1 MLIAQFG
8 YFDLENYG
16 DLLFPDILRNEIRK
30 RNLNI
35 QVDLFSNNGGYTLMG
50 SGMPVYSTEDLPKM
64 HALRRYDAFVI
75 GGGEL
80 IRFDMTLIASH
91 EKYEKAKNTLIP
103 WMYPILF
110 AYANQ
115 IPVLF
120 NCPGVPFPFNL
131 EQIPEVKLLLNGV
144 NYCSVRDAESKRFLE
159 GCGVDIP
166 IKVVPD
172 TAFLANKLYSDEM
185 LEDAF
190 RNVSASYENLRS
202 GEYVLFQ
209 FNGMDPSY
217 SIEAYVEMI
226 HYISETLKMQAIL
239 LPIGYVHEDLNCLK
253 LIQENDTEHRI
264 QLIEEKI
271 SVLQMTAVLANAGYF
286 IGTSLHG
293 NLISYLY
300 NVPSI
305 AIDRWHLTKI
315 HGLFQWIGR
324 EGAIATNISEIPE
337 KLTELMPGSMDNSRL
352 SELQELVKTHF
363 DLLFEELM
371 HNSNCEKANFLEAC
385 VLALQKGQSELHTGM
400 RLHFSSE
407 DHLYSAEKSKEMIFE
422 KTSSVVDLSYHTKFE
437 EGDVR
442 YIRFQF
448 PFDEPIWIEHME
460 VCLNGVPVSPTV
472 IEGVKLTNGYLLD
485 GKHAVL
491 EFHAEQRINDLKIDI
506 TAMCGNWSLGMSSLY
521 QRMLELEQEAHRA
534 KQRIKDG
541 ERELSIMQEE
551 KDALSYLYRK
561 EKGDRIQDEELKHN
575 YHLLQEHAYRLQCM
589 LDDERK
595 NYESIIRSN
604 SWKATKWLRSLRH
617 LFDR

>member
-1 MLIAQFG
+1 
-8 YFDLENYG
+8 
-16 DLLFPDILRNEIRK
+16 
-30 RNLNI
+30 
-35 QVDLFSNNGGYTLMG
+35 MG
-50 SGMPVYSTEDLPKM
+50 SGIPVYSTEDLPKM

-75 GGGEL
+75 GGGEI

-91 EKYEKAKNTLIP
+91 EKYEKAKNTLLP

-120 NCPGVPFPFNL
+120 NCPGVPFPFNQ

-159 GCGVDIP
+159 GCGVNIP
-166 IKVVPD
+166 IEVFPD

-190 RNVSASYENLRS
+190 RKISASYENLRS

-209 FNGMDPSY
+209 FNGMDPRCPV
-217 SIEAYVEMI
+217 EAYVEMI
-226 HYISETLKMQAIL
+226 RYVSETLKMQAIL
-239 LPIGYVHEDLNCLK
+239 LPIGYVHEDLECLK
-253 LIQENDTEHRI
+253 LILENDTEHRF

-271 SVLQMTAVLANAGYF
+271 SMLQMTAVLAHAGYF

-324 EGAIATNISEIPE
+324 EGSIATNISEIPE
-337 KLTELMPGSMDNSRL
+337 KLTALMPGSVGNSRL

-363 DLLFEELM
+363 DLLFEALM

-385 VLALQKGQSELHTGM
+385 VLALQKRQTELHTGI
-400 RLHFSSE
+400 RLLFSSE
-407 DHLYSAEKSKEMIFE
+407 DHLYSAEKSKEMVFE
-422 KTSSVVDLSYHTKFE
+422 KTSNVVELSYHAKLE
-437 EGDVR
+437 ESDVR
-442 YIRFQF
+442 YIRFEF
-448 PFDEPIWIEHME
+448 PFDEPVWIEHME
-460 VCLNGVPVSPTV
+460 VCLDGVPVSPTV
-472 IEGVKLTNGYLLD
+472 IRGVKLADGYLLD
-485 GKHAVL
+485 VQHAVL
-491 EFHAEQRINDLKIDI
+491 EFHAEQRINDLKIDM
-506 TAMCGNWSLGMSSLY
+506 TAICGNWSLGMSSLY
-521 QRMLELEQEAHRA
+521 QRTLELEQEVLRA
-534 KQRIKDG
+534 KQRVKDG
-541 ERELSIMQEE
+541 ERALLVIQEE

-561 EKGDRIQDEELKHN
+561 EKRDRIRDNELENN
-575 YHLLQEHAYRLQCM
+575 YHLLQGHAYRLQCM
-589 LDDERK
+589 LDEERK
-595 NYESIIRSN
+595 NYESIISSN